1 MFFFDLPEAA
11 LTPLVI
17 LLLALAADAVIG
29 DPPALWSRVPH
40 PVAVIGNVIGWA
52 DNTFNREGD
61 GAERR
66 RQAGMVFAAALICG
80 GVLAG
85 WALAQVSRAL
95 SIGVV
100 LEIVLVAV
108 FLAGRSLHDHVTAVA
123 RGLRERGLAGG
134 RAEVARIVGRDPEQ
148 LDEPGV
154 VRAAIES
161 LAENFSDGV
170 VAPAFWYALFGLPGL
185 VAYKALNTADSM
197 VGHKSER
204 HADFG
209 WASARLDDFANLVP
223 ARLAALLICAAAYV
237 LPDASGPNAYGVMTR
252 DARQHR
258 SPNAGWPEAA
268 MAGALGVAL
277 AGPRVYAAGAV
288 DDPYMGGEGRRE
300 IDGAELARALSL
312 YFWANALLAAGTA
325 FLAWLM

>member
-1 MFFFDLPEAA
+1 MFSFALPEAA
-11 LTPLVI
+11 FSPLII
-17 LLLALAADAVIG
+17 LLLAFAVDTVIG
-29 DPPALWSRVPH
+29 DPPALWARVPH
-40 PVAVIGNVIGWA
+40 PVVAIGNLIGWA
-52 DNTFNREGD
+52 DGTFNKDGD
-61 GAERR
+61 APERR

-80 GVLAG
+80 GALAG
-85 WALAQVSRAL
+85 WALAQFSRAL

-100 LEIVLVAV
+100 LEIALVAV
-108 FLAGRSLHDHVTAVA
+108 FLAGRSLHDHVSAVA
-123 RGLRERGLAGG
+123 QGLTERCLAGG

-148 LDEPGV
+148 LDEAGV

-209 WASARLDDFANLVP
+209 WASARLDDFANLIP
-223 ARLAALLICAAAYV
+223 ARLAGFLICAAACI
-237 LPDASGPNAYGVMTR
+237 LPDTSGPSAITVMMR
-252 DARQHR
+252 DAAQHR

-268 MAGALGVAL
+268 MAGALGIAL
-277 AGPRVYAAGAV
+277 AGPRIYAAGAV
-288 DDPYMGGEGRRE
+288 DDPYMGAEGRSE
-300 IDGAELARALSL
+300 IDGAELGRALRL
-312 YFWANALLAAGTA
+312 YFWANAIFAAGIA
-325 FLAWLM
+325 FLAWLI

>member
-1 MFFFDLPEAA
+1 MFSFALPEAA
-11 LTPLVI
+11 LAPLVI

-40 PVAVIGNVIGWA
+40 PVALIGNLIGWA
-52 DNTFNREGD
+52 DGAFNKEDD
-61 GAERR
+61 GADARR
-66 RQAGMVFAAALICG
+66 SAGVVFAAALIVCG
-80 GVLAG
+80 ALAG
-85 WALAQVSRAL
+85 WALAQVCRAL

-100 LEIVLVAV
+100 LEIVFVAV
-108 FLAGRSLHDHVTAVA
+108 FLAGRSLYDHVAAVA
-123 RGLRERGLAGG
+123 RGLSERGLAGG

-148 LDEPGV
+148 LDEAGV

-185 VAYKALNTADSM
+185 LAYKALNTADSM
-197 VGHKSER
+197 VGHKSDR

-209 WASARLDDFANLVP
+209 RAAARLDDFANLVP
-223 ARLAALLICAAAYV
+223 ARLSALLICAAAAV
-237 LPDASGPNAYGVMTR
+237 LPDASGGRAYAVMVR
-252 DARQHR
+252 DASQHR

-277 AGPRVYAAGAV
+277 AGPRVYAEGAV
-288 DDPYMGGEGRRE
+288 DDAYMGGEGRRE
-300 IDGAELARALSL
+300 TNGAELARALRL
-312 YFWANALLAAGTA
+312 YFWANAVLAAAIA
-325 FLAWLM
+325 FLAWLI